1 MVQDTTLNPFFK
13 DAGKVAKEAL
23 NYSGDA
29 SKIAHAFKQLSI
41 KKKQLIQTT
50 KPPPLQ
56 STNKFCVIGFVGV
69 IYWEKMNSLNQLD
82 FGNKTNLLPKSNI
95 IKRQSRSPQ

>member
-1 MVQDTTLNPFFK
+1 MFELIFEALKNIDGTSIKKGDLVKMVQDTTLNPFFK

-41 KKKQLIQTT
+41 KKKQLIQVLQLS
-50 KPPPLQ
+50 PLQ
-56 STNKFCVIGFVGV
+56 SSNNFCVTVFVGV
-69 IYWEKMNSLNQLD
+69 
-82 FGNKTNLLPKSNI
+82 NL
-95 IKRQSRSPQ
+95 Q

>member
-1 MVQDTTLNPFFK
+1 MFELLFEALKNIDGTLIKKGDLVKMVQDTTLNPFFK

-41 KKKQLIQTT
+41 KQK
-50 KPPPLQ
+50 
-56 STNKFCVIGFVGV
+56 
-69 IYWEKMNSLNQLD
+69 
-82 FGNKTNLLPKSNI
+82 
-95 IKRQSRSPQ
+95 

>member
-41 KKKQLIQTT
+41 KEKIVDLGTSTT
-50 KPPPLQ
+50 IPTK
-56 STNKFCVIGFVGV
+56 
-69 IYWEKMNSLNQLD
+69 Y
-82 FGNKTNLLPKSNI
+82 
-95 IKRQSRSPQ
+95 

>member
-41 KKKQLIQTT
+41 KKKQLI
-50 KPPPLQ
+50 
-56 STNKFCVIGFVGV
+56 
-69 IYWEKMNSLNQLD
+69 
-82 FGNKTNLLPKSNI
+82 
-95 IKRQSRSPQ
+95 

>member
-13 DAGKVAKEAL
+13 DGGKAAKEAL

-41 KKKQLIQTT
+41 KKK
-50 KPPPLQ
+50 
-56 STNKFCVIGFVGV
+56 
-69 IYWEKMNSLNQLD
+69 
-82 FGNKTNLLPKSNI
+82 
-95 IKRQSRSPQ
+95 